1 MSHVRSSWREAAG
14 RAAARLQV
22 PGVSVASGRDL
33 DMDALKGLA
42 ILLVVLGHAILTYSF
57 PHSFAS
63 FWGDLH
69 DSRSY
74 AAAFIYLFHMPL
86 FALVSGFVIFGKKIS
101 AWDKFL
107 RLIVPLL
114 AWIAVHFFI
123 DRFYLHEAVTFL
135 GSYREVLVHPEQR
148 LWYLSFLFL
157 SYLCLIPVIRL
168 ERWRGYMGEV
178 SLVLTFIAFNLIPL
192 NVLGFKQLRNYFFFF
207 ALGYLAAKH
216 KGLLARIKPWAADTM
231 LAAAAALFVLF
242 FFLFY
247 DGLPHFYQFTSP
259 GDIASH
265 PVDFLQRY
273 GMALLGI
280 LASYG
285 LVRLLARFRLE
296 RPLCWFGLMTMDI
309 YVAHGI
315 MMRASVGTG
324 WVRIATAFASG
335 VILSLALSLLV
346 LRRSRVLSAVFLGM
360 KWKRRATDGAELT
373 A

>member
-1 MSHVRSSWREAAG
+1 MKVAD
-14 RAAARLQV
+14 RLQV
-22 PGVSVASGRDL
+22 PRVSDTSGRNL

-42 ILLVVLGHAILTYSF
+42 ILLVVLGHAILTYAFPQSF
-57 PHSFAS
+57 VS
-63 FWGDLH
+63 FWANPH

-86 FALVSGFVIFGKKIS
+86 FAAVSGFVIFGRNIS
-101 AWDKFL
+101 VREKFL

-114 AWIAVHFFI
+114 AWIGIHFLI
-123 DRFYLHEAVTFL
+123 DRFYLHETITVL
-135 GSYREVLVHPEQR
+135 GSYKEVLIHPEQR

-157 SYLCLIPVIRL
+157 SYLCLVPVTRL

-178 SLVLTFIAFNLIPL
+178 SLALTFIAFNLIPL

-216 KGLLARIKPWAADTM
+216 KGLLARTKPWIAGIVTAGAA
-231 LAAAAALFVLF
+231 VLF
-242 FFLFY
+242 LLFFLLFY
-247 DGLPHFYQFTSP
+247 DGLPHFYQFTGP

-265 PVDFLQRY
+265 PMDFLQRY

-285 LVRLLARFRLE
+285 LIRLLSRAGMS
-296 RPLCWFGLMTMDI
+296 RPLCWLGLMTMDI

-315 MMRASVGTG
+315 MLRASVGAG

-335 VILSLALSLLV
+335 IILSLALSLLV
-346 LRRSRVLSAVFLGM
+346 LRRSKALSAVFLGT
-360 KWKRRATDGAELT
+360 KWKKPEEAGISVKEVETGASGV
-373 A
+373 